1 MRFEDKIIKRIFLA
15 IAALIIVLCVISLFM
30 QGNIWLPLMVILGS
44 TIGIP
49 MGLFFPF
56 PLFTK
61 VTMIIGLIVSLA
73 AMIYGFKNSKAII
86 GQVSAVLGIIVWSFI
101 GFMGLGTGT

>member
-1 MRFEDKIIKRIFLA
+1 
-15 IAALIIVLCVISLFM
+15 
-30 QGNIWLPLMVILGS
+30 MVILGS
-44 TIGIP
+44 IIGIP

-73 AMIYGFKNSKAII
+73 AMINGFKNSKAII